1 MTFEDS
7 PHYFFSKK
15 LHKKIVISCKIVSN
29 QTNNLERTIFMSNQ
43 MITTE
48 NYNTQMTF
56 LPETEEKKTPK
67 RQLAPTFKPYDNRQI
82 QVIYDI
88 EALIPENHP
97 ARVVDEMVE
106 AVPDEQL
113 FSHYKGGGRSS
124 FHPKMMLKI
133 ILFAY
138 SQKTYSCRGIE
149 KLITENIPAMW
160 LAAMQKP
167 DFRTINEFRG
177 ERMKVLMDE
186 LFEAMILKLMEEK
199 YITME
204 NYFLDGTK
212 IEADANKYSFV
223 WKKSTAKFE
232 AQLKEKIKETLQHI
246 HELTQIEAGMEEKK
260 SEQNI
265 EINEQDLE
273 AVAKE
278 IEEKV
283 EALTEEIEKETDT
296 KIRKEKRQERSKWKK
311 PLKLIRENFL
321 PRLAKYKEQN
331 EIFGDRNSYS
341 KTDKDATFMRMK
353 EDHMKN
359 GQLKPGYNVQVA
371 TENQFILF
379 YTIHQRPTD
388 TRCFIPHLEK
398 LASTSLPM
406 PKTVIADAGYGS
418 EENYVYAIGDE
429 KEPRFDFLIPYG
441 SYVQE
446 KTRKYKNDIKNA
458 KNWTYLEQD
467 DCFICPNGRK
477 VTFKKYQNKKNQSGY
492 EQSFKIYEC
501 EDCTGC
507 PLKAKCTKA
516 KGNRQVHWNT
526 VFEEM
531 KAKAKTALECEEKAA
546 IYARRKIEVE
556 SVFGHIKGNRSFR
569 RFSLRGLDKVHIEFG
584 IVALAHN
591 ILKVAGIRQLLSD
604 KSRKNT
610 KASGEKRVVFLH
622 LLYFRDLSDSPVNF

>member
-1 MTFEDS
+1 MT
-7 PHYFFSKK
+7 
-15 LHKKIVISCKIVSN
+15 L
-29 QTNNLERTIFMSNQ
+29 
-43 MITTE
+43 
-48 NYNTQMTF
+48 

-67 RQLAPTFKPYDNRQI
+67 RQLAPTFKTYDNRQI
-82 QVIYDI
+82 QMIMDI
-88 EALIPENHP
+88 EALIPEDH
-97 ARVVDEMVE
+97 AVRVVDEMVE
-106 AVPDEQL
+106 AVPDELL

-138 SQKTYSCRGIE
+138 SQKVYSCRGIE
-149 KLITENIPAMW
+149 KLIEENIPAMW

-186 LFEAMILKLMEEK
+186 LFEAMILKLIEEK
-199 YITME
+199 YITIE

-212 IEADANKYSFV
+212 IEANANKYSFV
-223 WKKSTAKFE
+223 WKKATAKFE
-232 AQLKEKIKETLQHI
+232 AKLKEKIQETLQHI
-246 HELTQIEAGMEEKK
+246 HELAQLEAKIGEKA
-260 SEQNI
+260 SEPKI
-265 EINEQDLE
+265 EITEQELE
-273 AVAKE
+273 TVAKE

-283 EALTEEIEKETDT
+283 ETLTEEIEKETDT
-296 KIRKEKRQERSKWKK
+296 EIRKKKRQERSKWKK

-321 PRLAKYKEQN
+321 PRMAKYQEQN
-331 EIFGDRNSYS
+331 EIFDDRNSYS

-359 GQLKPGYNVQVA
+359 GQLKPGYNVQMA

-406 PKTVIADAGYGS
+406 PQTVIADAGYGS
-418 EENYVYAIGDE
+418 EENYVYAVGEE

-441 SYVQE
+441 SYIQE
-446 KTRKYKNDIKNA
+446 QTRKYKKDIKNA
-458 KNWTYLEQD
+458 KNWTYHEQD

-477 VTFKKYQNKKNQSGY
+477 VTFRKYQNKKNKSGY
-492 EQSFKIYEC
+492 EQSYKIYEC
-501 EDCTGC
+501 EDCTDC
-507 PLKAKCTKA
+507 PLKSKCTKA

-531 KAKAKTALECEEKAA
+531 KAKAKTALECEEKAT
-546 IYARRKIEVE
+546 IYARRKVEVE

-569 RFSLRGLDKVHIEFG
+569 RFSLRGLDKVHVEFG

-591 ILKVAGIRQLLSD
+591 LLKVAGIRQLLSD
-604 KSRKNT
+604 QNQKNT
-610 KASGEKRVVFLH
+610 KGIGEKRVVFLQF
-622 LLYFRDLSDSPVNF
+622 LYFWDLLDSPY

>member
-1 MTFEDS
+1 MCN
-7 PHYFFSKK
+7 H
-15 LHKKIVISCKIVSN
+15 
-29 QTNNLERTIFMSNQ
+29 
-43 MITTE
+43 
-48 NYNTQMTF
+48 YNTQLTL
-56 LPETEEKKTPK
+56 LPETEEKKTSK

-82 QVIYDI
+82 QAIFDI
-88 EALIPENHP
+88 EALIPEHHV

-106 AVPDEQL
+106 VVPDKTL

-133 ILFAY
+133 ILFGY
-138 SQKTYSCRGIE
+138 SQKVYSCRGIE
-149 KLITENIPAMW
+149 KLIRENIPAMW
-160 LAAMQKP
+160 LAAMQQP

-186 LFEAMILKLMEEK
+186 LFEAMILKLIEDN
-199 YITME
+199 YISME

-223 WKKSTAKFE
+223 WKKSTSKFE
-232 AQLKEKIKETLQHI
+232 AKLREKIQETLQHI
-246 HELTQIEAGMEEKK
+246 HELTQLESTSETTQKESEPSAETIEH
-260 SEQNI
+260 
-265 EINEQDLE
+265 DLE
-273 AVAKE
+273 EVAKE

-283 EALTEEIEKETDT
+283 ETLTEEIEKETDT
-296 KIRKEKRQERSKWKK
+296 QIRKEKRQERSKWKK

-321 PRLAKYKEQN
+321 PRIAKYKEQN

-359 GQLKPGYNVQVA
+359 GQLKPGYNVQMA

-398 LASTSLPM
+398 LAASSLPM

-418 EENYVYAIGDE
+418 EENYVYAVGDE

-441 SYVQE
+441 TYLKE
-446 KTRKYKNDIKNA
+446 KTKKYKNDIKNP
-458 KNWTYLEQD
+458 KNWDYNEQD
-467 DCFICPNGRK
+467 DYFICPNGRK
-477 VTFKKYQNKKNQSGY
+477 VLFKKYQNKKNQSGY

-501 EDCTGC
+501 EDCSDC
-507 PLKAKCTKA
+507 PLKAQCTKA

-526 VFEEM
+526 IFEEM
-531 KAKAKTALECEEKAA
+531 KAKAKTALECETKAA
-546 IYARRKIEVE
+546 IYARRKVEVE

-569 RFSLRGLDKVHIEFG
+569 RFSLRGLDKVHVEFG

-591 ILKVAGIRQLLSD
+591 ILKVAGIRQLLLD
-604 KSRKNT
+604 NNRKYIKT
-610 KASGEKRVVFLH
+610 GGEKHCVFLH
-622 LLYFRDLSDSPVNF
+622 LFYLEGLIRQPL